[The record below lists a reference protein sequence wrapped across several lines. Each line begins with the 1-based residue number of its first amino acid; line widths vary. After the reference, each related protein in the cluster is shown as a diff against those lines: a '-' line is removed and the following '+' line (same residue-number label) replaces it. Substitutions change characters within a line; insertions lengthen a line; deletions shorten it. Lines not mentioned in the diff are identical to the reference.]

1 METPRLQEPSRLH
14 PQHRMLIFGLIILPQ
29 QVLTTYLCVKSDKQQ
44 HKPKELIMEEIK
56 AMLKNKKVIFG
67 LFALIVVIGL
77 VTA

>member
-1 METPRLQEPSRLH
+1 
-14 PQHRMLIFGLIILPQ
+14 
-29 QVLTTYLCVKSDKQQ
+29 
-44 HKPKELIMEEIK
+44 MEEIK